1 MGARQQCAA
10 KLGPGFEGYMT
21 QILDRTILFAD
32 LRGSTAL
39 YEKLGNAEASRIVT
53 QSVSLMTQIVGLCEG
68 VVVKTLGDG
77 LLAMFESPTAAL
89 AASDEMHASVGAD
102 ARPSFSTTAATAAD
116 GSALMK
122 LQIGMAHGQVV
133 EINGDCFGDAV
144 NVAARL
150 LDHAGDNE
158 TLVTA
163 TVMAG
168 LDERTRGRFRSLDRL
183 QLRGRV
189 EPVPVHVLEAKRFRD
204 TAPTVFEE
212 ELSANVQYGGIR
224 LMWLTLNELYA
235 GPMLPLVI
243 GRSPQVD
250 FCVDDSRVSRSHARL
265 DWQGG
270 AFSLTDLSFNGTWVR
285 FRGETEIVALRRS
298 SCTLHGS
305 GVIGLGSQPN
315 DITAA
320 NVRFEIVRFA
330 TTTPQAA
337 WIET

>member
-1 MGARQQCAA
+1 
-10 KLGPGFEGYMT
+10 MT

-39 YEKLGNAEASRIVT
+39 YERLGNAEASRIVT

-68 VVVKTLGDG
+68 IVVKTLGDG
-77 LLAMFESPTAAL
+77 LLAMFESPTSAL
-89 AASDEMHASVGAD
+89 AASDEMHASVGAE
-102 ARPSFSTTAATAAD
+102 ARPRAAAAAAD
-116 GSALMK
+116 DAPMMK

-189 EPVPVHVLEAKRFRD
+189 EPVAVHVLEAKRFRD
-204 TAPTVFEE
+204 TAPTVYEE
-212 ELSANVQYGGIR
+212 EMSANVQYGGIR
-224 LMWLTLNELYA
+224 LTWLTLNELYA

-250 FCVDDSRVSRSHARL
+250 FCVDDSRVSRSHARV

-285 FRGETEIVALRRS
+285 FRGETEIVALRRT

-330 TTTPQAA
+330 TTTPQPT